1 MFEGEDYYDYY
12 NFYDFYD
19 FYDYYMPLE
28 KCLIS

>member
-12 NFYDFYD
+12 DYYN

>member
-19 FYDYYMPLE
+19 YYMPLE

>member
-1 MFEGEDYYDYY
+1 MFEGEDYYEYYEYY
-12 NFYDFYD
+12 N